1 MAEFIAD
8 CTSSDPIS
16 IPFPARIIPFLILK
30 SNRFD
35 AEKVRYSNIA
45 PRFQCRV
52 IQKPF
57 IHRGFNA
64 LFLTD
69 ARPCAC
75 ARARIRSR
83 SRNAHNPL
91 SDFGR
96 ISP

>member
-8 CTSSDPIS
+8 CTSLGHIS
-16 IPFPARIIPFLILK
+16 IPFHARIIPFLILK

-57 IHRGFNA
+57 IHRGFSA

-69 ARPCAC
+69 ARTR
-75 ARARIRSR
+75 ARAGALALVF
-83 SRNAHNPL
+83 AHLL
-91 SDFGR
+91 S
-96 ISP
+96 PAL